1 MDEITIPQII
11 KIALGLVVLVYV
23 GYCWSNQKFWSR
35 KHFDWRPK
43 EDWPN
48 VFWLNIIGGTLIGI
62 WLIASPFL
70 FP

>member
-1 MDEITIPQII
+1 MDDITIPQII
-11 KIALGLVVLVYV
+11 KIVLGLVVLVYV

-43 EDWPN
+43 EYWPN

-70 FP
+70 LT

>member
-1 MDEITIPQII
+1 MDDITIPQII
-11 KIALGLVVLVYV
+11 KIVLGLVVLVYV

-43 EDWPN
+43 EYWPN
-48 VFWLNIIGGTLIGI
+48 VFWLNILGGTLIGI

-70 FP
+70 LS

>member
-43 EDWPN
+43 EYWPT

-70 FP
+70 LS

>member
-1 MDEITIPQII
+1 MDEITPTEII

-23 GYCWSNQKFWSR
+23 GYCWANQKFWSR

-62 WLIASPFL
+62 WSIASAFL
-70 FP
+70 FS

>member
-1 MDEITIPQII
+1 MDDITIPQII

-23 GYCWSNQKFWSR
+23 GYCWSNQKYWSR

-70 FP
+70 LS

>member
-1 MDEITIPQII
+1 MDDITIPQII
-11 KIALGLVVLVYV
+11 KIVLGLVILVYV

-43 EDWPN
+43 EYWPN

-70 FP
+70 LS

>member
-1 MDEITIPQII
+1 MDDITIPHII
-11 KIALGLVVLVYV
+11 KIVLGLVMLVYV

-70 FP
+70 LS

>member
-1 MDEITIPQII
+1 MDDITIPQII
-11 KIALGLVVLVYV
+11 KIVLGLVVLVYV

-43 EDWPN
+43 EYWPN

-70 FP
+70 LP

>member
-1 MDEITIPQII
+1 MDDITIPQII

-43 EDWPN
+43 EYWPN

-70 FP
+70 FS

>member
-1 MDEITIPQII
+1 MDDITIPQII
-11 KIALGLVVLVYV
+11 KIVLGLVVLVYV

-35 KHFDWRPK
+35 KHFYWRPK
-43 EDWPN
+43 EYWPN

-70 FP
+70 LS

>member
-1 MDEITIPQII
+1 MDDITIPQII
-11 KIALGLVVLVYV
+11 KIVLGLVVLVYV

-43 EDWPN
+43 EYWPN

-70 FP
+70 LS

>member
-1 MDEITIPQII
+1 MDEITPTEII

-23 GYCWSNQKFWSR
+23 GYCWSNQKYWSR

-62 WLIASPFL
+62 GLIASPFL
-70 FP
+70 LS

>member
-43 EDWPN
+43 EYWPN

-70 FP
+70 LS

>member
-1 MDEITIPQII
+1 MDDITIPQII
-11 KIALGLVVLVYV
+11 KIVLGLVVLVYV

-43 EDWPN
+43 EYWPN
-48 VFWLNIIGGTLIGI
+48 VFWLNIIGWTLIGI

-70 FP
+70 LS

>member
-11 KIALGLVVLVYV
+11 KIALGLVILVYV
-23 GYCWSNQKFWSR
+23 GYCWANQKFWSR

-43 EDWPN
+43 EDWPK

-62 WLIASPFL
+62 WAIASAFL
-70 FP
+70 FS

>member
-1 MDEITIPQII
+1 MDDITIPQII
-11 KIALGLVVLVYV
+11 KIVLGLVILVYV

-43 EDWPN
+43 EYWPN
-48 VFWLNIIGGTLIGI
+48 VFWLNIIGGILIGI

-70 FP
+70 LS

>member
-1 MDEITIPQII
+1 MDDITIPQII

-43 EDWPN
+43 EYWPN

>member
-1 MDEITIPQII
+1 MDDITIPQII
-11 KIALGLVVLVYV
+11 KIVLGLVMLVYV

-43 EDWPN
+43 EYWPN

-70 FP
+70 LS